1 MYRLYLDPDAS
12 TEGVTVKV
20 PDVTGK
26 VAETKVEAKAPAID
40 PAIIAKLAKLEAL
53 EAAEATRKDAERKAE
68 EEKLR
73 DKGKWEELLKA
84 KEADLE
90 RERGEKAELTS
101 RTKKSVLAK
110 ELATALSGHTLV
122 PGASVQLG
130 KLWSDEFEVKPDGDE
145 WRVETRD
152 RKSPAEFVR
161 EKLASDDWAHFVKA
175 EARGGAGGGGGEA
188 TRTNQDKSAA
198 PKPGSLEHNVA
209 QWKAA
214 QKLYGAN
221 AALVTRN
228 QK

>member
-12 TEGVTVKV
+12 TEGVTTKV

-26 VAETKVEAKAPAID
+26 VAESKVESKGHAID
-40 PAIIAKLAKLEAL
+40 PAIIARLARLDAL
-53 EAAEATRKDAERKAE
+53 EAAEATRHENARKAE
-68 EEKLR
+68 EERLR
-73 DKGKWEELLKA
+73 DKGKYDELVKLKDDEIA
-84 KEADLE
+84 RKENINV
-90 RERGEKAELTS
+90 ELTN

-122 PGASVQLG
+122 PGASGQLG

-161 EKLASDDWAHFVKA
+161 EKLASDEWAHFVKA

-188 TRTNQDKSAA
+188 SKTNQDKPTP

-209 QWKAA
+209 QWKAS

-221 AALVTRN
+221 AALFTRN